1 MDIQLR
7 EGVFDRTC
15 NYVQMNCAVMG
26 LVIKELD
33 KLDGWTLALISE
45 TVNLRQL
52 KEAMKKSLNETNQ
65 TWAIRQVEPEL
76 IQCVKQSRAA
86 LREN

>member
-7 EGVFDRTC
+7 EGVFERTC

-26 LVIKELD
+26 LVIKELE
-33 KLDGWTLALISE
+33 KLDQNMLARLIE
-45 TVNLRQL
+45 TVDLRQV

-65 TWAIRQVEPEL
+65 TWAIRQAEPEL
-76 IQCVKQSRAA
+76 IQCVRQSRSA
-86 LREN
+86 LRKN

>member
-26 LVIKELD
+26 LVIKELERIG
-33 KLDGWTLALISE
+33 LDSLNES
-45 TVNLRQL
+45 V
-52 KEAMKKSLNETNQ
+52 EAMKKSLKETNQ
-65 TWAIRQVEPEL
+65 DWAIRETKANL
-76 IQCVKQSRAA
+76 MKCVRQSQTA
-86 LREN
+86 LKEN